1 VDNDGGV
8 GFNWT
13 VPLRLGTTAILIGGD
28 NRGIGTGGWV
38 QETVQY
44 GSDNTT
50 CLNSFSP
57 SSTPGSPAGGA
68 YPTSSDNVPNGGS
81 ASSG

>member
-1 VDNDGGV
+1 MDTTGGV

-13 VPLRLGTTAILIGGD
+13 VPLRLGTTVILVGGD
-28 NRGIGTGGWV
+28 NRGVGTGGWV
-38 QETVQY
+38 QETVQR
-44 GSDNTT
+44 GSDDIT
-50 CLNSFSP
+50 CLSSSSP

-68 YPTSSDNVPNGGS
+68 YPTSGDSVLNGGN